1 MEPRYTPQMSWIND
15 AVVAL
20 EGGRE
25 VEVRPRGGSMRGLI
39 EDNQPVRLQPVSPE
53 AVRAGDVVFI
63 RWKGNHLLH
72 IALELEDGRVKIGNN
87 LGKVNGW
94 AAASDI
100 LGRAVG
106 IRKESSPTV
115 P

>member
-1 MEPRYTPQMSWIND
+1 
-15 AVVAL
+15 
-20 EGGRE
+20 
-25 VEVRPRGGSMRGLI
+25 MRGLI
-39 EDNQPVRLQPVSPE
+39 EDNQAVTLQPVTPE

-72 IALELEDGRVKIGNN
+72 IALEVDGGRVKIGNN

-94 AAASDI
+94 AAASDV

-106 IRKESSPTV
+106 IRKAMSPSA
-115 P
+115 